1 MKRQNYSS
9 GAEWEKKVGYSRAVR
24 VGDQVF
30 VSGTTAI
37 DEEGKIVGKGDLY
50 TQTVQCIKNIE
61 KALLKAGASLNDV
74 VRTRTFVTNIEDWEA
89 FGKAHEEYFGSV
101 KPAATL
107 VEVSKLIDPELIVEM
122 EVDAVVS
129 ESDQNQ
135 T

>member
-1 MKRQNYSS
+1 
-9 GAEWEKKVGYSRAVR
+9 
-24 VGDQVF
+24 
-30 VSGTTAI
+30 
-37 DEEGKIVGKGDLY
+37 
-50 TQTVQCIKNIE
+50 
-61 KALLKAGASLNDV
+61 
-74 VRTRTFVTNIEDWEA
+74 VTNIEDWEA

>member
-1 MKRQNYSS
+1 MKRVNISS
-9 GAEWEKKVGYSRAVR
+9 GTEWEEKVGYSRAVKK
-24 VGDQVF
+24 GDQVF
-30 VSGTTAI
+30 VSGTTAV
-37 DEEGKIVGKGDLY
+37 DQHGDLVGKGDLY
-50 TQTVQCIKNIE
+50 AQTVQCIKNIE

-89 FGKAHEEYFGSV
+89 FGKAHEEFFGSV